1 MGETLITRINLVRN
15 VMYGVEIQLPGFST
29 ASSQAFSVNAF
40 RRRIRVT
47 RNASAARNSEA

>member
-1 MGETLITRINLVRN
+1 MGETLTTRINLVRN

-40 RRRIRVT
+40 R
-47 RNASAARNSEA
+47 